1 MGSFVNCRRRLSVSR
16 QRAVLGLHTPVP
28 GMSSKAVMPP
38 DNTAQIFEK
47 GMKEKPAPVTFPH
60 RIGAHNILARAFPFA
75 CGMQDL
81 TPPGEPAAQRV
92 PSGRIATSEI
102 PRSKLRDISLSRQSP
117 NIRAST
123 AAWLVARGNKA
134 AGAERGDKNAGKH

>member
-16 QRAVLGLHTPVP
+16 QRAVLGLHTPVL
-28 GMSSKAVMPP
+28 GVSSKAVMPP
-38 DNTAQIFEK
+38 DNTAQIFKK
-47 GMKEKPAPVTFPH
+47 GIKEEPAPVTFPH
-60 RIGAHNILARAFPFA
+60 RMEAQNRLARAFPSA

-92 PSGRIATSEI
+92 PSGRIAT
-102 PRSKLRDISLSRQSP
+102 
-117 NIRAST
+117 
-123 AAWLVARGNKA
+123 NKA

>member
-28 GMSSKAVMPP
+28 GVRSKAVMPP

-47 GMKEKPAPVTFPH
+47 GMKEKPAPVIFPH
-60 RIGAHNILARAFPFA
+60 RMRAQNRLARAFPFA

-92 PSGRIATSEI
+92 PSGRIAT
-102 PRSKLRDISLSRQSP
+102 
-117 NIRAST
+117 
-123 AAWLVARGNKA
+123 NKA

>member
-1 MGSFVNCRRRLSVSR
+1 MGSFVNCRRRLLVSR

-28 GMSSKAVMPP
+28 GVSSKAVMPP

-60 RIGAHNILARAFPFA
+60 RTRAQNRPARAFPFT

-92 PSGRIATSEI
+92 PSGRIAT
-102 PRSKLRDISLSRQSP
+102 
-117 NIRAST
+117 
-123 AAWLVARGNKA
+123 NKA

>member
-1 MGSFVNCRRRLSVSR
+1 
-16 QRAVLGLHTPVP
+16 
-28 GMSSKAVMPP
+28 MPP

-60 RIGAHNILARAFPFA
+60 RMGAQNGLARAFPFA

-102 PRSKLRDISLSRQSP
+102 SRSKLCDISPPRQSP

-123 AAWLVARGNKA
+123 AALKA
-134 AGAERGDKNAGKH
+134 FLPQWRTY